1 MERQFM
7 WYSVLRLQP
16 GLPVLQEHQAVP
28 QNQAQIGMSGHV
40 WMATVLLL
48 GRSVYHQMLLM

>member
-1 MERQFM
+1 M